1 VITFW
6 LLAAAL
12 MAGAMLCLLPP
23 LLRATR
29 HEPATTAEPEPALSL
44 YHGHLEE
51 LESDLQA
58 GTLAPEHHRAAR
70 DEAGRRLLDAA
81 DTRPAA
87 VHANRPSPQLAA
99 ILLAVLPSAAIVLYL
114 HLGNPLALWQPDDSG
129 HGHDDARAT
138 SAAQVEGMVNQL
150 AQRLRREPDDV
161 EGWVLLA
168 RSYTALER
176 HADAALAYARAV
188 ALAPDEAELRADYA
202 DVLASVDGGTLNG
215 IAFEQI
221 TRALALDPDQ
231 PKALAL
237 AASAAAERGDAA
249 EAVRYW
255 EHLQRLLPSGSRT
268 AERIA
273 ANLAQ
278 ARSQAT
284 RVAQVQGEDRTLAPE
299 AISGW
304 VKLGDKTGRK
314 PAPGET
320 VFVYARM
327 AGGPRTPLAV
337 MKRRADELPFA
348 FVLDDSLA
356 MRPDHRLS
364 RAGQVIVEA
373 RISRNGRAT
382 PSAGDLV
389 GSSRPV
395 PAGQRGLEITIDRML
410 TAEPAN

>member
-1 VITFW
+1 MINFW
-6 LLAAAL
+6 LLAATL
-12 MAGAMLCLLPP
+12 MAGAMLYLLLP
-23 LLRATR
+23 LLRSTR
-29 HEPATTAEPEPALSL
+29 REPAAEPEPALSL
-44 YHGHLEE
+44 YRGHLDE
-51 LESDLQA
+51 LESDVQA
-58 GTLAPEHHRAAR
+58 GMLAPEHHREAR

-81 DTRPAA
+81 DARPAPA
-87 VHANRPSPQLAA
+87 HANGSSPLLAA

-114 HLGNPLALWQPDDSG
+114 HLGNPLALWQPEDSG

-150 AQRLRREPDDV
+150 AQRLRREPDDA
-161 EGWVLLA
+161 EGWILLA

-176 HADAALAYARAV
+176 HADAALAYARAI
-188 ALAPDEAELRADYA
+188 ALAPNEADLRADYA
-202 DVLASVDGGTLNG
+202 DVLASIDGGRLNG

-221 TRALALDPDQ
+221 ARALALDPDQ

-237 AASAAAERGDAA
+237 AASAAVERGDAA
-249 EAVRYW
+249 DAVRYW
-255 EHLQRLLPSGSRT
+255 EHLQLLLPPDSRT
-268 AERIA
+268 AERVA

-284 RVAQVQGEDRTLAPE
+284 TRGTPDPGGDRTLAPE

-304 VKLGDKTGRK
+304 VKLGDRTGRK
-314 PAPGET
+314 PGPDET
-320 VFVYARM
+320 VFIYARM
-327 AGGPRTPLAV
+327 AEGPRAPLAV

-356 MRPDHRLS
+356 MRTDHRLS

-373 RISRNGRAT
+373 RISRSGKAT

-395 PAGQRGLEITIDRML
+395 PAGQRGLEITIDRTL